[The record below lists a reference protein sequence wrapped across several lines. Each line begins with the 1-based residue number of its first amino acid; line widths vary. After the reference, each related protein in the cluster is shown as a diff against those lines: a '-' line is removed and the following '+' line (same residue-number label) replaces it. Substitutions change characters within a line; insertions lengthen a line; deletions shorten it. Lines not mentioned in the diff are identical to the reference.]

1 EGEGICGYRAMNAVS
16 VDFDYLEPKE
26 WQRSWIKGEREGT
39 TSSDLYIAPEI
50 YKDELDGGLDVYL
63 LALFFTRRTTSRT
76 SPAQWPQSARH
87 ARSTSSGN
95 QYDRHWDT
103 PISVNVRA
111 NVDIVVRLVSQQVLC
126 LWEFSRGWRCEYHGS
141 KSLITDVARLSHV
154 ASLMRNYSCGTNEEV
169 DFFSLL
175 NVASHVFFRIDMEI
189 WENAIRMFEGFPAL
203 WYKQWELSGCSFAK
217 PPVQQLKESISI
229 SVGLQ
234 ANPDNVTLSVQR
246 LDNNIGEKDK
256 ESVDASK

>member
-1 EGEGICGYRAMNAVS
+1 MNAVS

-50 YKDELDGGLDVYL
+50 YKDELDGALDVYL
-63 LALFFTRRTTSRT
+63 LALFFTRRTASRT

-95 QYDRHWDT
+95 HYDRHWDT

-111 NVDIVVRLVSQQVLC
+111 NVDIVFVEPKAAVLC
-126 LWEFSRGWRCEYHGS
+126 VQWCPNKSSVFGS
-141 KSLITDVARLSHV
+141 SAEDGGCPVSKDVPDRARFIQVYLKSS
-154 ASLMRNYSCGTNEEV
+154 
-169 DFFSLL
+169 
-175 NVASHVFFRIDMEI
+175 
-189 WENAIRMFEGFPAL
+189 
-203 WYKQWELSGCSFAK
+203 
-217 PPVQQLKESISI
+217 VQQLKESISI